1 MTAIVEDPALLG
13 LAAALDPD
21 RMTPLIV
28 RAAGLSAGEAA
39 GLTCSA
45 EVIKHDVG
53 KRCTIRYQLRP
64 RSGGSDPSA
73 PPVIGKLYRSKR
85 RAARVHGA
93 IEALH
98 GQTVAGAGPL
108 RLPAALALI
117 PDLRLVLQEF
127 APGEDLRHALA
138 AGAADVPIALA
149 ARWIAALHATPAPPG
164 LKATSL
170 AHELDKLGRWHTR
183 VAATLEPQ
191 EERRF
196 SRAWD
201 SLSRM
206 ASELSDPTRT
216 LIHKDLYY
224 AHVLWDGENV
234 WVLDYD
240 QLSTGDPAFDVGHFT
255 AHLEN
260 LAYRTAGRADAY
272 EEPAR
277 LFVETYERQA
287 SIPVAARLPFYR
299 AYTFIKLAATE
310 VSRNRPAWQ
319 ERTRLLA
326 DLACREAEASARA

>member
-1 MTAIVEDPALLG
+1 MTAIVEDPALRG

-21 RMTPLIV
+21 RMTPIIA

-39 GLTCSA
+39 GLTSSA
-45 EVIKHDVG
+45 EVIKHDIG

-64 RSGGSDPSA
+64 RSGGSDASA
-73 PPVIGKLYRSKR
+73 PAVIGKLYRSKR

-93 IEALH
+93 IDALH
-98 GQTVAGAGPL
+98 GQTFAGAGPL

-117 PDLRLVLQEF
+117 PELRLVLQEF

-138 AGAADVPIALA
+138 AGAADAPIALA
-149 ARWIAALHATPAPPG
+149 ARWLATLHGAPAPPG

-170 AHELDKLGRWHTR
+170 AHELDKLQRWHVR
-183 VAATLEPQ
+183 VAATLAPQ

-201 SLSRM
+201 SLSQTAPEM
-206 ASELSDPTRT
+206 ADAART

-260 LAYRTAGRADAY
+260 LAYRATGRADAY
-272 EEPAR
+272 EGPAR
-277 LFVETYERQA
+277 LFVETYDRHA

-319 ERTRLLA
+319 ERTRVLA
-326 DLACREAEASARA
+326 ELACREAEAGARA